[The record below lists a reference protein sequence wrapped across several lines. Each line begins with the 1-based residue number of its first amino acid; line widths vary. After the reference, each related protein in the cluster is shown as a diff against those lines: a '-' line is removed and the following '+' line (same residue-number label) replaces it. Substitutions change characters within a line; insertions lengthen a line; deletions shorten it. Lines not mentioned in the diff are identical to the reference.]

1 MNAGPSWV
9 FLVWKKANKNC
20 WLDML
25 SQSFS
30 DIFHNYFTWQKLSNS
45 IVKFAPDDNE
55 YLRNTYSHSDNTRYS
70 QTIAQTLKALD
81 LLLMQ
86 SLHGIIVVYTQKHPW
101 GASIH
106 RMDIFFSCEGIF
118 SINCFCLFSWDCKAM
133 QTRPNANYHPMML
146 IGRGLLILYHVL
158 NERVAKG
165 VTSDPHDFKAR
176 GAPRFNMT
184 CRVCIISI

>member
-55 YLRNTYSHSDNTRYS
+55 YLTNTYSHSDNTWYS
-70 QTIAQTLKALD
+70 QTIAQTL
-81 LLLMQ
+81 
-86 SLHGIIVVYTQKHPW
+86 
-101 GASIH
+101 
-106 RMDIFFSCEGIF
+106 MDIFFSCEGIF

-146 IGRGLLILYHVL
+146 IGRELSILYHVL

-165 VTSDPHDFKAR
+165 VTSDPYDFKSTR
-176 GAPRFNMT
+176 CPT
-184 CRVCIISI
+184 L